1 MLKAGGACNY
11 RRIEWINI
19 QMMVHH
25 FVCAMY
31 TCWRFVTFCGFDT
44 LTFWYSW
51 EIIRTRSVR
60 EVGRMMACREVG
72 RQIISDS
79 GLDYLRDWRKDARS
93 RGELPAA
100 GSLTVF
106 GLIWLLALGKPPTHK
121 PSARSSGVPWQF
133 VCLGH
138 QGLPHVSIW
147 WWFQRNSQII
157 SLFHHC
163 FRIRLTKTSYTRQ
176 FWSKRLKVGE
186 NAEKCSNFDQKKH
199 QKTKHQKGILKTNIQ
214 WVSNALVRCSSFLAT
229 RIGAKYIA

>member
-1 MLKAGGACNY
+1 
-11 RRIEWINI
+11 
-19 QMMVHH
+19 MVHH
-25 FVCAMY
+25 FVCTMY

-44 LTFWYSW
+44 LTFCYSW
-51 EIIRTRSVR
+51 EIIRKGSVR

-79 GLDYLRDWRKDARS
+79 GLDYLGDRLRIARS

-147 WWFQRNSQII
+147 WSFQCYLTIKSDTGQHSQFLRCFLNGVLSTKVSSSRRAHCVEI
-157 SLFHHC
+157 SLTL
-163 FRIRLTKTSYTRQ
+163 REEEGNLSLSLDWI
-176 FWSKRLKVGE
+176 
-186 NAEKCSNFDQKKH
+186 
-199 QKTKHQKGILKTNIQ
+199 
-214 WVSNALVRCSSFLAT
+214 
-229 RIGAKYIA
+229 

>member
-51 EIIRTRSVR
+51 EIIRTGSVR

-147 WWFQRNSQII
+147 WWFQIFLCGCPYLGSPPWDPTKVVKIRRHGLCAVWNKQI
-157 SLFHHC
+157 L
-163 FRIRLTKTSYTRQ
+163 RT
-176 FWSKRLKVGE
+176 
-186 NAEKCSNFDQKKH
+186 
-199 QKTKHQKGILKTNIQ
+199 
-214 WVSNALVRCSSFLAT
+214 
-229 RIGAKYIA
+229 